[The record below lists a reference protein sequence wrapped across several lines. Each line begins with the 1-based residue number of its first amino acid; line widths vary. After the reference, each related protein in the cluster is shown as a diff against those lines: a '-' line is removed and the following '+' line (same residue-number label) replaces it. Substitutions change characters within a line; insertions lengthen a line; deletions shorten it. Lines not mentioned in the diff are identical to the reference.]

1 MCAIPCPVRRRGARA
16 PVTISAWTRKPRHLP
31 VEPAAAKLG
40 IPVKFLREQVRDQ
53 QIPHIVIGRR
63 VLIPVADASRVLE
76 GNPLELSRSLV
87 DTPRGFNSRVALGV
101 VFAAPPVRGRPRNLR
116 GLGSVRHPL
125 RNFLPDA
132 LLALSLSCL
141 ASELLRRNGF
151 HVISASNV
159 RRGPAA
165 RDRSV

>member
-1 MCAIPCPVRRRGARA
+1 MVLGVDSQA
-16 PVTISAWTRKPRHLP
+16 PTFLP

-63 VLIPVADASRVLE
+63 VLIPAADASRVLK

-101 VFAAPPVRGRPRNLR
+101 VFAAPPFADDRAIYVGLAASVTLFETIFQTRFLPFRFRVLR
-116 GLGSVRHPL
+116 L
-125 RNFLPDA
+125 NFLGET
-132 LLALSLSCL
+132 
-141 ASELLRRNGF
+141 ASM
-151 HVISASNV
+151 
-159 RRGPAA
+159 
-165 RDRSV
+165 